1 MSGAAQRLRLD
12 VASVGEERAVLGE
25 GPAWDAARGRLWWVD
40 IERGLVLESDPADG
54 ATRANRLDDRV
65 GAVVPATDGTLVV
78 ALRDRVVRWDADADG
93 AVETLAAIE
102 AGDDRTRLNDGKCDP
117 SGRFW
122 IGTMAF
128 AEQGQVASLYA
139 LERDGTL
146 RRAVSGVD
154 VSNGLG
160 WSPDRRTMYYVDSPT
175 RRIDAFDVDLS
186 DGTLR
191 FRRTVVEIP
200 PGEGLPDGMTV
211 DADGDLW
218 VALWGGDV
226 RRYAPD
232 GTLRQRL
239 ELPVSQPTSVCFG
252 GAALDQLFITSAS
265 AGLDAA
271 ARAREPLAGALL
283 VCSPGARGQPTD
295 AYGG

>member
-1 MSGAAQRLRLD
+1 VSGALRTRLD
-12 VASVGEERAVLGE
+12 VAPVGEQRALLGE
-25 GPAWDAARGRLWWVD
+25 GPAWDARRERLWWVD
-40 IERGLVLESDPADG
+40 IERGLVLESDPSDG
-54 ATRANRLDDRV
+54 ATRAVRLDDRV
-65 GAVVPATDGTLVV
+65 GAAVPAGDGTLIV
-78 ALRDRVVRWDADADG
+78 ALRDRVVRWDG
-93 AVETLAAIE
+93 ERVQMLAEIE
-102 AGDDRTRLNDGKCDP
+102 AGDERTRLNDGKADP
-117 SGRFW
+117 SGRLW

-128 AEQGQVASLYA
+128 AERGRLASLYA

-146 RRAVSGVD
+146 RRAVTGVD

-160 WSPDRRTMYYVDSPT
+160 WSPDRATMYYVDSPT
-175 RRIDAFDVDLS
+175 RRIDAFTVELDS
-186 DGTLR
+186 GALR
-191 FRRTVVEIP
+191 DRRTVVEIP
-200 PGEGLPDGMTV
+200 AGEGLPDGMTV

-226 RRYAPD
+226 RRYSA
-232 GTLRQRL
+232 GGRLLQRL

-265 AGLDAA
+265 AGLDAE

-295 AYGG
+295 LYGG